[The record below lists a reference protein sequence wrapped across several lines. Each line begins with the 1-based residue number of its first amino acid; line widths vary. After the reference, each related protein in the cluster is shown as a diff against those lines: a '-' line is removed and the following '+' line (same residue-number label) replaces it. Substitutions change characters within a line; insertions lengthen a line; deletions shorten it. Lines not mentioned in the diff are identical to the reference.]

1 MQEPQ
6 DFKQLL
12 DDNIVIV
19 EDDYNYFVWIKSNL
33 SSLLCCVSCCRRLN
47 LNLKRLE
54 NELW

>member
-19 EDDYNYFVWIKSNL
+19 EDDYNFEK
-33 SSLLCCVSCCRRLN
+33 C
-47 LNLKRLE
+47 KT
-54 NELW
+54 